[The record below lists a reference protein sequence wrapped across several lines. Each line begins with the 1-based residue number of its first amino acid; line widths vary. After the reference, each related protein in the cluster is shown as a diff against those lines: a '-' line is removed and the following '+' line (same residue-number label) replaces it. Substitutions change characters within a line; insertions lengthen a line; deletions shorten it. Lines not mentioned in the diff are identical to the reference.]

1 MYTVEYVIVT
11 AVVSALYLIVK
22 QWLPDFPVSDVVFQ
36 TVILYLLAKVGINV
50 VGKPAEAI
58 RKLFNNG

>member
-1 MYTVEYVIVT
+1 MTVEYAIV
-11 AVVSALYLIVK
+11 AAFVGGVYLVLK

-36 TVILYLLAKVGINV
+36 TVILYCLAKIGVNV

-58 RKLFNNG
+58 RKLFNKG

>member
-1 MYTVEYVIVT
+1 MYTVEYAIVT

-58 RKLFNNG
+58 RKFFNLG